1 MYLEGLNFIAYFDS
15 IYGILPKAGSAPKDV
30 IGLVEERED
39 ARQNKD
45 WEKSDKIRDQ
55 ILEKG
60 WIVKDKIDGPK
71 LTPK

>member
-1 MYLEGLNFIAYFDS
+1 
-15 IYGILPKAGSAPKDV
+15 LPKAGFAPKDV
-30 IGLVEERED
+30 IDLVGERED

-60 WIVKDKIDGPK
+60 WIVKDKINGPK